1 MNNTI
6 KALITC
12 FIYLAI
18 CPLLGAANLFDYI
31 EINDLNAV
39 KRIIIDHPD
48 SLEVISPRGL
58 SPVNHAALKGNLE
71 MVRFLSEQGAD
82 LLRGDNENSCA
93 LHNAAAQNHFEVVR
107 FLVEQGVDI
116 NIQDDND
123 TTPMIFAVVHD
134 NPEMISYLLEQGA
147 DPSIVNINGNTAFLN
162 SIFSGNLFIV
172 KMIRERITD
181 VNEINLWGVN
191 ALIYAAW
198 KGYGEIV
205 DYLIE
210 EGIDIHHI
218 SNSGENALVWAVVA
232 ERFAIAE
239 KLMQHGLSMQD
250 RDQFGRTP
258 LFAAYKSSLE
268 SVKFMLDHGA
278 EVNAADSTGNVPLHM
293 AAWRGSTEVVDYLL
307 TRGANIN
314 IRADNGWTPLLN
326 AALGDSLEMVKLLLD
341 HGAAINQD
349 CMAGQDDCRLLDGSP
364 LHIAAKRGNSEV
376 ANLLIQYKADLNIK
390 DDKWGFTPLH
400 YAAMLGKTGIISL
413 LAEQGADLN
422 CRDDLAHTPAYYAT
436 RFSHP
441 DIAEYLMAR
450 GAETGIVEKIYTSDL
465 LHEKLQDREAY
476 IWYLYHSAVVLKT
489 KEHLLIFDYFNPEPR
504 PAEPCINNGWIVPAE
519 ISDQNVIVFVSH
531 QHRDHYDP
539 VIFDWKQEIP
549 GITYIMGFDPGLAQE
564 YVVLEGRSDTEVK
577 GVKIHTIASNDS
589 GVGFLVQVDGVNFL
603 HIGDHANRERDFSGN
618 YLTEIDY
625 LKELNIPVD
634 VAVMPISG
642 CGFGDLEAVRLG
654 VYRTIELLQPRLF
667 LPVHSGSDTYRYRE
681 FARQMKENNIEIPV
695 LNAVSMGDRFQIRK
709 GNIIDT
715 SHQ

>member
-1 MNNTI
+1 MNCKT

-12 FIYLAI
+12 CIFLAI
-18 CPLLGAANLFDYI
+18 CPFLEAGNLFDYI
-31 EINDLNAV
+31 EINDLDNV
-39 KRIIIDHPD
+39 KRIIMDHPD
-48 SLEVISPRGL
+48 SLEAISHRGL

-147 DPSIVNINGNTAFLN
+147 DPAIANINGNTAFLN
-162 SIFSGNLFIV
+162 SMFSGNLAIV
-172 KMIRERITD
+172 KMIRERIPNI
-181 VNEINLWGVN
+181 NETNLWGVN
-191 ALIYAAW
+191 ALIYTAW

-210 EGIDIHHI
+210 EGVDIHHF

-232 ERFAIAE
+232 ERFEIAE

-268 SVKFMLDHGA
+268 SVKFMLEQGA
-278 EVNAADSTGNVPLHM
+278 EINAADSTGNIPLHM

-307 TRGANIN
+307 TRGADIN

-326 AALGDSLEMVKLLLD
+326 AVLGDSLEMVKLLLD

-349 CMAGQDDCRLLDGSP
+349 CVAGQDDCRLLDGSP

-376 ANLLIQYKADLNIK
+376 ADLLIQYKADLNIK
-390 DDKWGFTPLH
+390 DEKWGCTPLH

-422 CRDDLAHTPAYYAT
+422 CRDELEHTPAYYAI

-441 DIAEYLMAR
+441 DIAEYLTAR
-450 GAETGIVEKIYTSDL
+450 GAETGKVEELYARDL
-465 LHEKLQDREAY
+465 LSEKLQDGEAY
-476 IWYLYHSAVVLKT
+476 IWYLYHSAIALKT
-489 KEHLLIFDYFNPEPR
+489 KEHLLIFDYFNPETA
-504 PAEPCINNGWIVPAE
+504 PAEPSINNGWIVPAE
-519 ISDQNVIVFVSH
+519 ISDQDVIVFVSH

-539 VIFDWKQEIP
+539 VIFEWKQEIP

-564 YVVLEGRSDTEVK
+564 YVVLEGRSDAEIN

-618 YLTEIDY
+618 YLTEIEY

-634 VAVMPISG
+634 VSAMPISG
-642 CGFGDLEAVRLG
+642 CGFRDLEAVRLG
-654 VYRTIELLQPRLF
+654 VYRTIEILKPGML
-667 LPVHSGSDTYRYRE
+667 LPVHAGSDTYRYRE
-681 FARQMKENNIEIPV
+681 FARQMKENNVEIPV
-695 LNAVSMGDRFQIRK
+695 LNAVSMGDRFHFQKGKLIR
-709 GNIIDT
+709 
-715 SHQ
+715 